1 MYATSFNE
9 QGSRVRI
16 NRIHIQLGFTWY
28 RFHFCVST
36 ESYLRQ
42 SFKDGPSK
50 ICGRQSLKILNLC
63 SVLADQITSSF
74 LKAVLHNFCLVDS

>member
-16 NRIHIQLGFTWY
+16 NRIHIQLGLTWY

-42 SFKDGPSK
+42 SFKD
-50 ICGRQSLKILNLC
+50 GRQSLKILNLC